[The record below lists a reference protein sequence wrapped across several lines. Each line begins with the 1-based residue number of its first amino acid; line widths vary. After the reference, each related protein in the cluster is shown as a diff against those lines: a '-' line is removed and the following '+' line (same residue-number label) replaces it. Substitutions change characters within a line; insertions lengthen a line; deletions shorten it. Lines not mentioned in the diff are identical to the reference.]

1 MTVDEALNRTI
12 SLLERQGWVSYQA
25 LRRRFRLDDAAL
37 EALRR
42 ELVATRQLAR
52 EEDGTR
58 LVWLGA
64 LQPTSGGQRLA
75 DRPSTAMSL
84 PGVAEGEPQA
94 HTPWDRALIG
104 RQAEENLLRE
114 RWRRAQQGEG
124 QAVLVRGEAGIGK
137 SHLVGSLRA
146 HVAGADARWVEAR
159 CAPTM
164 QHSAFYPV
172 IDLAQQLAGIRP
184 DASASVQLQQLEAF
198 LAACQLPLLENVP
211 VLAALLSIPCETR
224 YPTPASTPDRQRQQ
238 TLDLVVT
245 MWQRLAVQQPLL
257 LILEDAHWADP
268 SSLDTLQRLIH
279 AVAATPMYV
288 VVTCRP
294 EFRLPGAT
302 PSHVTPLTLNRL
314 TPQQIETVIQRVSGA
329 ASLSDGAIQQI
340 VERADGIPFFAEE
353 LTRTVLSAQ
362 TRANEGATAPAMP
375 ATLDAS
381 LQARLAQLGP
391 ALVAAQTAAVWG
403 RAVTE
408 AQLQAVA
415 PLDPIQ
421 LPQALERLVELDIF
435 YEASLPPRVTYV
447 FRHALLQEAAYQ
459 SMPEADRRAAHE
471 QVAQALEAQ
480 FAATVETQPELV
492 AHHYTLAACGEQAA
506 AYWQR
511 AGERTF
517 EHSAY
522 LEAISHLRQGLAV
535 LETLTPG
542 PEVIRGDIAMQ
553 RMLGAA
559 ISAVKGSTTPEL
571 AAIYTHAQAQC
582 RRIGE
587 TELLFPVLQGLW
599 RFHLLRCEL
608 NAAQEVGRQLL
619 ELAEQSQNASERLR
633 AHMAEGLI
641 TLHRGDVTR
650 ACATLEK
657 GLEGYDLESRRR
669 QIRLYVQEP
678 GAATLSYIGLGLAI
692 SGHLDQALQRT
703 RLALDVTRDQRH
715 PQGEALTRIFVAWV
729 HQYRR
734 ERQAAREHAE
744 AARDLAVTHRFPVWE
759 AMACMFIAWAN
770 ANHTGHLQAAAE
782 LRQTLTRCQEMGVG
796 LTQTHILTLLAE
808 CYLEGGDGDQC
819 LQVTRQAQDVVEASG
834 EAFCA
839 AELHRL
845 QGESLLLRRDGADH
859 AAAAAAFEQAL
870 HLARQQQARL
880 WELRA
885 AVSWGWLLRQQ
896 GRGDDALAL
905 VTPVYQ
911 QFSEAL
917 ETPEL
922 TAARAFLTE
931 SPR

>member
-1 MTVDEALNRTI
+1 MTIDEALNRTI
-12 SLLERQGWVSYQA
+12 SLLERQGWVSYQT

-42 ELVATRQLAR
+42 ELVVARQLVR
-52 EEDGTR
+52 EEDQMR

-64 LQPTSGGQRLA
+64 LQPASGGQRLA
-75 DRPSTAMSL
+75 ARPPTAMSPL
-84 PGVAEGEPQA
+84 GAAEGEPQA
-94 HTPWDRALIG
+94 RTPWAHSLIG
-104 RQAEENLLRE
+104 RQAEESLLRE

-124 QAVLVRGEAGIGK
+124 QVVLVRGEAGIGK
-137 SHLVGSLRA
+137 SHLVSSLRA
-146 HVAGADARWVEAR
+146 HIADARWVEAR
-159 CAPTM
+159 CAPAM

-184 DASASVQLQQLEAF
+184 GASASARLQQLETF
-198 LAACQLPLLENVP
+198 LDACQLPLLENVP
-211 VLAALLSIPCETR
+211 ILAALLSIPCETR
-224 YPTPASTPDRQRQQ
+224 YPALASTPDHQRQQ

-245 MWQRLAVQQPLL
+245 MWQRLAAQQPLL

-268 SSLDTLQRLIH
+268 SSIDALQRLIDTG
-279 AVAATPMYV
+279 AATPMCV

-294 EFRLPGAT
+294 EFRLPGA
-302 PSHVTPLTLNRL
+302 PLSHVTPLTLNRL
-314 TPQQIETVIQRVSGA
+314 TPQQIETVIQRVAGA
-329 ASLSDGAIQQI
+329 DGLTADTIQQI

-362 TRANEGATAPAMP
+362 ASVMP

-381 LQARLAQLGP
+381 LQARLAQLGS
-391 ALVAAQTAAVWG
+391 ALVVAQTAAVWG

-408 AQLQAVA
+408 AQLQAAA

-459 SMPEADRRAAHE
+459 SMPDEARRAAHE

-480 FAATVETQPELV
+480 FAATVDTQPELV
-492 AHHYTLAACGEQAA
+492 AHHYTLAACNEQAL

-511 AGERTF
+511 ASERTF
-517 EHSAY
+517 ERSAY

-535 LETLTPG
+535 LETLEPT

-559 ISAVKGSTTPEL
+559 ISAIKGSTTPEL
-571 AAIYTHAQAQC
+571 ATIYRHAQAQC

-608 NAAQEVGRQLL
+608 DAAREVGRQLL
-619 ELAEQSQNASERLR
+619 ELAEQSQNASELLR

-650 ACATLEK
+650 ACASLEK

-678 GAATLSYIGLGLAI
+678 GAATLSYIGIGLALR
-692 SGHLDQALQRT
+692 GYLDQALQRT

-715 PQGEALTRIFVAWV
+715 PQGEALARIFVAWA
-729 HQYRR
+729 HQYRC

-744 AARDLAVTHRFPVWE
+744 AARDIAAAHRLPLWETLAR
-759 AMACMFIAWAN
+759 MFIAWAN
-770 ANHTGHLQAAAE
+770 AKDIGHLQAAAE
-782 LRQTLTRCQEMGVG
+782 LRQTLRRCQEMGVG
-796 LTQTHILTLLAE
+796 LTQTHMLTLLAE
-808 CYLEGGDGDQC
+808 CYLEGGDGEQC
-819 LQVTRQAQDVVEASG
+819 LQTVRQAQDVVEASG

-845 QGESLLLRRDGADH
+845 QGEALLLQRDGADH

-870 HLARQQQARL
+870 QLARQQQARL

-885 AVSWGWLLRQQ
+885 AVSWGRLLRQQ
-896 GRGDDALAL
+896 GRGGDALAL
-905 VTPVYQ
+905 VTPIYQ
-911 QFSEAL
+911 QFNEAL

-922 TAARAFLTE
+922 TAAQSFLTE